1 MNKLMAIVT
10 VGMIVFS
17 SATAVAASKAE
28 KAARVLAKY
37 TETGESV
44 QCISS
49 LKIKESKALDRQTIL
64 FTLHGGKTYLNKLP
78 QRCSGLNYGRP
89 FTHRSGS
96 ESKLCS
102 SNSIFVSS
110 AGVGTFANAGLES
123 SHPCAL
129 GRFERLEKKTDK
141 PT

>member
-1 MNKLMAIVT
+1 MNKLMAIVA
-10 VGMIVFS
+10 VGMLVLS
-17 SATAVAASKAE
+17 SASAEAVSKAE
-28 KAARVLAKY
+28 KAAKILAKY

-64 FTLHGGKTYLNKLP
+64 FTLHGGKTYLNRLP

-102 SNSIFVSS
+102 SNTIFVSS
-110 AGVGTFANAGLES
+110 AGIGTVANAGLES
-123 SHPCAL
+123 SQACAL
-129 GRFERLEKKTDK
+129 GRFERLEKKADK
-141 PT
+141 PA

>member
-1 MNKLMAIVT
+1 MSKLTAIVT
-10 VGMIVFS
+10 AGLVAIS
-17 SATAVAASKAE
+17 SVSALAASKAE
-28 KAARVLAKY
+28 KAEKVLAKY
-37 TETGESV
+37 TTTGETV

-49 LKIKESKALDRQTIL
+49 VRIKESKALDRQTIL
-64 FTLHGGKTYLNKLP
+64 FTLHGGKTYLNRLP

-102 SNSIFVSS
+102 SNAIFVSS
-110 AGVGTFANAGLES
+110 AGIGTFANAGLES
-123 SHPCAL
+123 SHACAL

-141 PT
+141 PS

>member
-1 MNKLMAIVT
+1 MNKLTAIVI
-10 VGMIVFS
+10 VGMFV
-17 SATAVAASKAE
+17 ALPMGVEAASKTE

-37 TETGESV
+37 TETGETV

-49 LKIKESKALDRQTIL
+49 LKIKESKALDHQTIL
-64 FTLHGGKTYLNKLP
+64 FTLYGGETYVNKLP

-110 AGVGTFANAGLES
+110 AGIGTFANAGLES